1 VPPNLPTPA
10 RAVDDPMTPRARA
23 AAPRV
28 GLDATMRR
36 YFLLIVV
43 ALLFAAARQAEL
55 LIVTALPHT
64 PTAQPVAVRFAAQP
78 PHPPLYFV
86 PSVRVPP
93 PSEPECGAPAPRPL
107 ACEAWC
113 AASPL
118 AQFASVVSS
127 DRQGCWQQ
135 PVATAPRLRATSQPP
150 RLVMLYTGYNGL
162 ADSLVGAVTAFYIAA
177 LAGAEFH
184 MRFSASANDPSFLW
198 AFEPNCFD
206 ALNEWAG
213 AGNMQSARA
222 HLSFDIFH
230 LPSDFANVVE
240 SGDVRELWGGKTV
253 LSLNTH
259 VGLVHKLLRNPRYAA
274 QLAASG
280 LNAHNA
286 FAEAYHF
293 LLRPRAAGL
302 IRFRGELNALADASA
317 VRIGI
322 HVRAGVHYDRSFGV
336 GAPAHG
342 VADFAPF
349 FDCAR
354 EVSSALAA
362 MRVGGGA
369 LDMPRVQ
376 WFLLSDSVALR
387 ADAERHLPDTLIAR
401 AAGIDVRHSR
411 TSTLTTPHAVNVT
424 CASFLDA
431 AMEHW
436 LFGLADA
443 HVVSKWSGFGRTGA
457 LVHVASPESKP
468 MFQLSASQ
476 PVHSSC
482 TLADASRIA
491 DIVEHPP
498 GV

>member
-1 VPPNLPTPA
+1 
-10 RAVDDPMTPRARA
+10 
-23 AAPRV
+23 
-28 GLDATMRR
+28 MRR
-36 YFLLIVV
+36 YFVLIVV

-55 LIVTALPHT
+55 LIVTAPARA
-64 PTAQPVAVRFAAQP
+64 PAQPVVRFVAQP
-78 PHPPLYFV
+78 SHPLLYFV
-86 PSVRVPP
+86 PSVRAPP
-93 PSEPECGAPAPRPL
+93 PSEPVCGAPAPRPL

-113 AASPL
+113 ASSPL
-118 AQFASVVSS
+118 AHFVSAVAS
-127 DRQGCWQQ
+127 DRRGCWQQ
-135 PVATAPRLRATSQPP
+135 PAAAGPAPRLRAHDNANENVVWPRTWPATQPP
-150 RLVMLYTGYNGL
+150 RLVMLYTGFNGL
-162 ADSLVGAVTAFYIAA
+162 ADSLVGATTAFYIAA

-184 MRFSASANDPSFLW
+184 MRFSASDDDPSFLW

-206 ALNEWAG
+206 ALNENEWVG
-213 AGNMQSARA
+213 AMSNMYT

-230 LPSDFANVVE
+230 LPSDFARVVE

-253 LSLNTH
+253 LSLHTH
-259 VGLVHKLLRNPRYAA
+259 VGLVHKLLRNPRYAG

-302 IRFRGELNALADASA
+302 ARFRGELTALADTSM

-322 HVRAGVHYDRSFGV
+322 HVRTGVHYDRSFEAD
-336 GAPAHG
+336 APELG

-354 EVSSALAA
+354 EVSSALVSL
-362 MRVGGGA
+362 RVGGVA
-369 LDMPRVQ
+369 LETPRVQ

-387 ADAERHLPDTLIAR
+387 NDAERRLPETLVAR
-401 AAGIDVRHSR
+401 TAGIDVRHSR
-411 TSTLTTPHAVNVT
+411 TSTLSTPHAVNVT

-443 HVVSKWSGFGRTGA
+443 HVVSQWSGFGRTGA
-457 LVHVASPESKP
+457 LVHVVSPESKP

-476 PVHSSC
+476 PARLSC
-482 TLADASRIA
+482 ALSDAARIA

-498 GV
+498 GL